1 MKSIVS
7 CVFSTLLVCALT
19 STAFAQE
26 DEPVGPGT
34 GEGTLPTPP
43 PASCA
48 TCVCPSMRG
57 VRWEPPG
64 VSGVS
69 GSRGTPLPGGSGV
82 GALRGGGFQSS
93 IVRRP
98 CGEPS
103 CASVRTSG
111 SARPVS

>member
-43 PASCA
+43 PAE
-48 TCVCPSMRG
+48 T
-57 VRWEPPG
+57 PP
-64 VSGVS
+64 
-69 GSRGTPLPGGSGV
+69 PPP
-82 GALRGGGFQSS
+82 A
-93 IVRRP
+93 RR
-98 CGEPS
+98 
-103 CASVRTSG
+103 AAA
-111 SARPVS
+111 ARA